1 MVSGFVVNRVEYYIG
16 VVNLQCRLDILNLIW
31 LDITA
36 FDLTWPNMI
45 WFHLLGPDRTCVTHS
60 LSDSLLLSLS
70 HPLSLSF
77 SLSLTHSHFLSFS
90 LSHFLSLSLSLSL
103 SSTSSNAHVL
113 VDYEEVPSL
122 SLHQRVALW
131 LAADVFLLTT
141 VREGLNLYPL
151 EYICA
156 RKQLGKFPHFSTLPS
171 SSLCCSWEFSDC
183 FNGFSTILKSRLTNV
198 FAQVQFLSKTLFILD
213 KYR

>member
-1 MVSGFVVNRVEYYIG
+1 MS
-16 VVNLQCRLDILNLIW
+16 
-31 LDITA
+31 
-36 FDLTWPNMI
+36 LT
-45 WFHLLGPDRTCVTHS
+45 LSLTHS
-60 LSDSLLLSLS
+60 YP
-70 HPLSLSF
+70 H
-77 SLSLTHSHFLSFS
+77 SLTHSHFLSIFHSLSLS
-90 LSHFLSLSLSLSL
+90 LSHSLTHTLSLSL

-156 RKQLGKFPHFSTLPS
+156 RKQLGKSPHFSTLPS
-171 SSLCCSWEFSDC
+171 SSLCRSGEFSDC
-183 FNGFSTILKSRLTNV
+183 FNSFSTILKSRLTNV
-198 FAQVQFLSKTLFILD
+198 FAQVQSLFLINNFKN
-213 KYR
+213 